1 MNNHELSLQTLDAIL
16 NRTIE
21 AIHSSRDQMFNI
33 AEMARSEFNRIQ
45 EELDATTAEA
55 QKQIRV
61 VDDLEKQDRAARYAL
76 MVVSRD
82 FAHHTEDEIRE
93 AYEKAS
99 RIQIDLEVARD
110 KENQLRQRR
119 DELQRRIKHLKDM
132 VSKAE
137 GLLSRV
143 GVVMDYLAGDLK
155 KITAQVQDW
164 QKRQELAVSVI
175 RAQEEERRR
184 VAREIHDGPAQA
196 LASMAMRLE
205 LCEKVFDS
213 EPERAKSEIADLKR
227 MARSSLQDVRKIIFD
242 LRPMALDDLGLV
254 PALRTYVAAFEDRT
268 GVRVELKVLG
278 EERRLSPPLEIAI
291 YRLIQESLANVAKH
305 ANTSE
310 AWVNVEATDKCVRV
324 VVRDKGE
331 GFDPGSVLQ
340 TTGERFG
347 LMGMKERVT
356 MFGGEINVKSR
367 PGEGTKITVAIPLDP
382 SAEKA

>member
-1 MNNHELSLQTLDAIL
+1 
-16 NRTIE
+16 
-21 AIHSSRDQMFNI
+21 
-33 AEMARSEFNRIQ
+33 
-45 EELDATTAEA
+45 
-55 QKQIRV
+55 
-61 VDDLEKQDRAARYAL
+61 RYAL

>member
-1 MNNHELSLQTLDAIL
+1 MNSNEFSIQTLDAIL

-21 AIHSSRDQMFNI
+21 AIHNSRDQMFNI
-33 AEMARSEFNRIQ
+33 AEMARGEFNRVQ
-45 EELDATTAEA
+45 EELESTAAEA
-55 QKQIRV
+55 QKQIEV

-82 FAHHTEDEIRE
+82 FAHHGEDEIRE

-99 RIQIDLEVARD
+99 RIQVELEVARG
-110 KENQLRQRR
+110 KEIQLRQRR
-119 DELQRRIKHLKDM
+119 DDLQRRIKHLKEM
-132 VSKAE
+132 VSRAE
-137 GLLSRV
+137 DLLSRV

-155 KITAQVQDW
+155 RITSQVHDW

-205 LCEKVFDS
+205 LCEKALDG
-213 EPERAKSEIADLKR
+213 EPEKARGEIADLKE

-254 PALRTYVAAFEDRT
+254 PAIRTYVAAFEDRT
-268 GVRVELKVLG
+268 GVRVELRVLG
-278 EERRLSPPLEIAI
+278 EEKRLSPPLEIAI

-310 AWVNVEATDKCVRV
+310 AWVNLEVTSNCVRLV
-324 VVRDKGE
+324 IKDKGA
-331 GFDPGSVLQ
+331 GFDPGSVSQ
-340 TTGERFG
+340 TGGERFG
-347 LMGMKERVT
+347 LMGMKERVA
-356 MFGGEINVKSR
+356 MFGGEIDVRSR
-367 PGEGTKITVAIPLDP
+367 PGDGTKIAIAVPLDSP
-382 SAEKA
+382 E